1 MVAPVPCAG
10 VEHLLREGVDLRHL
24 GHGPVERGV
33 ETSHL
38 RQTGER
44 LGQSTGASHVVGLM
58 RRLHARR
65 DESRADELE
74 REAGAA
80 IDYAISSVEQAKL
93 AAIDAVIGRLD
104 AIAARKA

>member
-1 MVAPVPCAG
+1 
-10 VEHLLREGVDLRHL
+10 
-24 GHGPVERGV
+24 
-33 ETSHL
+33 
-38 RQTGER
+38 
-44 LGQSTGASHVVGLM
+44 M